1 MRRHTSIAKQ
11 SACPSGLFG
20 QFIARV
26 MSVETAR
33 DNEITLDLLELT
45 PTDSVLEVGFGHG
58 RTLARV
64 AERVSEGFVAG
75 VDISH
80 SMVRMAARHNRRLLR
95 AGKMELAQT
104 DASQVPFSDGRF
116 DKVYSV
122 HTLYFWSNP
131 EVQFREI
138 WRVLKGGGRFVLCFR
153 YDEEATKQFPAPVYT
168 FYDVQS
174 VLKLLAEAGFDHLQT
189 ERQQLGSRTLYW
201 VSAQRPQ
208 E

>member
-1 MRRHTSIAKQ
+1 MRRNNFIARQ

-20 QFIARV
+20 HFVARV

-33 DNEITLDLLELT
+33 DNEITLNHLELT

-58 RTLARV
+58 RTLAHV

-75 VDISH
+75 VDISPG
-80 SMVRMAARHNRRLLR
+80 MLRMAARHNRRSLH

-104 DASQVPFSDGRF
+104 DASQAPFSDGRF

-131 EVQFREI
+131 AVQFREI

-153 YDEEATKQFPAPVYT
+153 YDEEATKQFPTPIYT
-168 FYDVQS
+168 FYDVQA
-174 VLKLLAEAGFDHLQT
+174 VLKMLAEAGFDHLQT
-189 ERQQLGSRTLYW
+189 DRQQLGSRTLYW